1 MPKIT
6 LEGHIIVPSADLES
20 VKNELLNHIELTR
33 AEDGC
38 VIFEVAQDSNN
49 KNRFNVYEEFV
60 DQKSFSS
67 HQQRVGQSAWGNIT
81 INVERHYQIT
91 EE

>member
-1 MPKIT
+1 MSKIT
-6 LEGHIIVPSADLES
+6 LQGHIIVPCADLES
-20 VKNELLNHIELTR
+20 VESAVSNHIELTR

-38 VIFEVAQDSNN
+38 LVFEVVQDSEN

-60 DQKSFSS
+60 DQNSFSS
-67 HQQRVGQSAWGNIT
+67 HQQRVGQSAWGKIT
-81 INVERHYQIT
+81 VNVERHYQIT